1 MRTTLLALTIL
12 MACCASASAEDNLTM
27 AKAVEYPHVGVKL
40 SVPESFTYES
50 PDDRFT
56 AVRAVR
62 RIRDKVVSAVTLSV
76 FPVEQKQSADK
87 LAEQLTDMLREDLR
101 VRGLKAGKKIEM
113 KVAGLEGIAR
123 VMTYSF
129 SGRKTVAAR
138 AVVTRELKE
147 PARRLAYV
155 VTVEAEASQRG
166 SLLKIFKQVVTRLT
180 LSEIKCPA
188 TRGIKLDSEPW
199 PHYGLG
205 FSIKPPKGWFIA
217 ETATGAAS
225 GMVDYLAEGSV
236 TISPSLEVVSVLL
249 PEKMTCRKMAEKAKA
264 AYLSRRSRLLDANV
278 VSESDPNLAGITG
291 RQFVLKL
298 SARGE
303 EDANDPGDSDEA
315 NSSDALSELWV
326 YRIICTED
334 TETGKPRSY
343 TMILYL
349 RGDDADAARDLMDT
363 LAGGFSMLKKEDSD
377 DDPDTEKDDSGD
389 SDDSAV
395 DPSDDG

>member
-1 MRTTLLALTIL
+1 MRTTLLAVTIS
-12 MACCASASAEDNLTM
+12 MICCASALAESDLTM

-40 SVPESFTYES
+40 SVPESFTYEN

-62 RIRDKVVSAVTLSV
+62 KIRDKVVSAVTLSV

-87 LAEQLTDMLREDLR
+87 LAEQLTDMLRQDLR
-101 VRGLKAGKKIEM
+101 VRSLKAGKKIEM
-113 KVAGLEGIAR
+113 KIAGLEGIAR
-123 VMTYSF
+123 VMTYTF
-129 SGRKTVAAR
+129 SGRRTVAAR
-138 AVVTRELKE
+138 AVVTRELKDT
-147 PARRLAYV
+147 ARRTLAYV
-155 VTVEAEASQRG
+155 ITVEAEASQRG
-166 SLLKIFKQVVTRLT
+166 SLLKIFKQVVARVKLT
-180 LSEIKCPA
+180 EIKRPA
-188 TRGIKLDSEPW
+188 ISSVKLDSEPW

-205 FSIKPPKGWFIA
+205 FSIKPPRGWFIA

-278 VSESDPNLAGITG
+278 ISESDPNLAGVKG

-298 SARGE
+298 SARGGTDPND
-303 EDANDPGDSDEA
+303 DAGDSDEA
-315 NSSDALSELWV
+315 ASAGGSSELWV
-326 YRIICTED
+326 YRIMCTED
-334 TETGKPRSY
+334 AETGKPRSY

-349 RGDDADAARDLMDT
+349 RDGDTDAARELMDT
-363 LAGGFSMLKKEDSD
+363 LAGGFSMLEKED
-377 DDPDTEKDDSGD
+377 PDGEKDDSSD
-389 SDDSAV
+389 PDDSAA
-395 DPSDDG
+395 DPSNDDG